1 MHEKHGHTRERLYRV
16 WTQMRYRCLTPTCP
30 DYHHYGGRGIG
41 ICPEWGSYPA
51 FRQWALANGYEPGL
65 QIDRRDNDQGYSPD
79 NCRWVTSEK
88 TISAWARD
96 PRCSVAE
103 VTLWQRV
110 QRGMAHEAAIL
121 TPNHRGRRNDLL
133 TSGPTNDYREAEPQK
148 ENHQ

>member
-1 MHEKHGHTRERLYRV
+1 MHEKHGHTQERLYRV
-16 WTQMRYRCLTPTCP
+16 WTQMRYP
-30 DYHHYGGRGIG
+30 G
-41 ICPEWGSYPA
+41 YPA

-65 QIDRRDNDQGYSPD
+65 QIDREDQGYSPG

-88 TISAWARD
+88 NNQNTRKSVHLTALGETKTVSAWARD
-96 PRCSVAE
+96 PRCPVAE

-133 TSGPTNDYREAEPQK
+133 TSGPNNDYRGTEQESHK
-148 ENHQ
+148 ERTK